1 MKQVIKFEASWCGP
15 CKTYS
20 PKFNQVASE
29 MIGVSFE
36 TIDVD
41 REDPRILEYGVR
53 NVPTTVVV
61 ENGKIRKQAGSMSVE
76 QLKAFIG

>member
-15 CKTYS
+15 CKIYS

-29 MIGVSFE
+29 MVGVSFE

-61 ENGKIRKQAGSMSVE
+61 ENGQIRKQAGSMSVE